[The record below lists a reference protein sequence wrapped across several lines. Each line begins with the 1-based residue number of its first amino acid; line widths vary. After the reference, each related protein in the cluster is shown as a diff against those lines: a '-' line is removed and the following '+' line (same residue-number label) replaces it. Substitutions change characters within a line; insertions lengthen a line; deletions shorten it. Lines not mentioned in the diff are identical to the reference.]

1 MGCTFH
7 HPEYAYVRCVSW
19 GEKEQAYRACSP
31 ERLGTT
37 LRQPDVIEFSLLEEL
52 REGPDR
58 FFDRDVR
65 IYSGA
70 FKEVELF
77 EAFEVFINV
86 VNASA
91 QVFWTSVCPFDGC
104 INRGWLGNGW
114 ENIR

>member
-1 MGCTFH
+1 M
-7 HPEYAYVRCVSW
+7 
-19 GEKEQAYRACSP
+19 
-31 ERLGTT
+31 
-37 LRQPDVIEFSLLEEL
+37 IEFALLDEL

-91 QVFWTSVCPFDGC
+91 QVFWTSVCPFNGC
-104 INRGWLGNGW
+104 IDKGWLDNGR